1 MKKILL
7 LLFIVFISCD
17 SPSESPLEIALASKR
32 PAIRNVME
40 NPSKFEVQI
49 LFTQI
54 EEDANGNTTFTD
66 YSYQLDAKNYFYP
79 ASSVKLPAAVL
90 ALELLDKTEGIS
102 PLTPYSITGDSI
114 RHTVAGDV
122 KQIFAVS
129 DNDAYNRLYELL
141 GRDYINKS
149 LRGKGLQPVRIAH
162 RLEVENAAN
171 AQCDTLRFNFGINLG
186 GGKDLPIENISAEN
200 LKKGL
205 GFMRNDSLI
214 SEAMDF
220 SEKNY
225 FPLETQHNL
234 MKRLFFEKNFSAAE
248 RFELTASSKK
258 LLQEAMYTVPRKAG
272 YNEGEFYD
280 SYVKF
285 LMYGDT
291 RGRIQDH
298 IKIYNKVGF
307 AYGTLTD
314 TALITDEKANI
325 SFLLSATITVNENG
339 IFNDDIYEY
348 EAIGLPFLAQL
359 GRELYNLELERKK
372 PIE

>member
-1 MKKILL
+1 
-7 LLFIVFISCD
+7 
-17 SPSESPLEIALASKR
+17 
-32 PAIRNVME
+32 ME

-54 EEDANGNTTFTD
+54 EKDANGKAIFTD
-66 YSYQLDAKNYFYP
+66 YSYQLDNKNYFYP
-79 ASSVKLPAAVL
+79 ASSVKLPVAVL

-102 PLTPYSITGDSI
+102 PLTPYNITGDSI
-114 RHTVAGDV
+114 RHSVADDV

-129 DNDAYNRLYELL
+129 DNEAYNRLYELL
-141 GRDYINKS
+141 GRDYINAS
-149 LRGKGLQPVRIAH
+149 LREKGLQPVRIAH

-171 AQCDTLRFNFGINLG
+171 AQRDTIHFNFGINLG
-186 GGKDLPIENISAEN
+186 GGKDLPVEKISTEN
-200 LKKGL
+200 LQKGI
-205 GFMRNDSLI
+205 GFLRNDSLI

-234 MKRLFFEKNFSAAE
+234 MKRLFFEKNFTLAE
-248 RFELTASSKK
+248 QFQLTASSKK
-258 LLQEAMYTVPRKAG
+258 LLQEAMYIVPRKAG

-298 IKIYNKVGF
+298 IKIYNKVGY

-339 IFNDDIYEY
+339 ILNDDIYEY
-348 EAIGLPFLAQL
+348 EAIGLPFMAQL
-359 GRELYNLELERKK
+359 GRELYNSELERKK
-372 PIE
+372 QSE

>member
-1 MKKILL
+1 MKNILL
-7 LLFIVFISCD
+7 LVLILFLSCD
-17 SPSESPLEIALASKR
+17 PPSKSPLEIALASER
-32 PAIRNVME
+32 PAIKKVME
-40 NPSKFEVQI
+40 NLAKFEVQI

-54 EEDANGNTTFTD
+54 ENDVNGKATFTD
-66 YSYQLDAKNYFYP
+66 YSYQLDEKNYFYP
-79 ASSVKLPAAVL
+79 ASSVKLPVAVL

-102 PLTPYSITGDSI
+102 ALTPYVISGDSLP
-114 RHTVAGDV
+114 HTVADDV
-122 KQIFAVS
+122 KRIFAVS
-129 DNDAYNRLYELL
+129 DNEAYNRLYELL
-141 GRDYINKS
+141 GRDYVNTF
-149 LRGKGLQPVRIAH
+149 LRKKELQPVRIAH
-162 RLEVENAAN
+162 RLEAENAAN
-171 AQCDTLRFNFGINLG
+171 AQCDTLHFSFGINLG
-186 GGKDLPIENISAEN
+186 GGTDLPVEKISVKN
-200 LKKGL
+200 LHKGL

-225 FPLETQHNL
+225 FPLATQHNL
-234 MKRLFFEKNFSAAE
+234 MKRLFFEENFSEAE
-248 RFELTASSKK
+248 RFQLTAASKK
-258 LLQEAMYTVPRKAG
+258 LLKEAMYLVPRKAG
-272 YNEGEFYD
+272 YSEGEFYD

-291 RGRIQDH
+291 RGRIQDR

-339 IFNDDIYEY
+339 ILNDDLYEY

-359 GRELYNLELERKK
+359 GRELYNFELERKK
-372 PIE
+372 QIQ